1 MDYSNDTLIRT
12 FFLQGVVCGITTLLL
27 SCFGGGLTSG
37 RVQAIL
43 LMSISVGC
51 CNAINMIVM
60 EVSEWHVFDGH
71 HGHGHGHH
79 HPQQQHGSAAGHDAA
94 GQHHG
99 YAAEQNSTAHY
110 GSNGSYYATAGYYK
124 DSRKDTMSFPAME
137 PDPFTA
143 EVIKS
148 LLSYGGF

>member
-1 MDYSNDTLIRT
+1 MYNKIK
-12 FFLQGVVCGITTLLL
+12 GVVCGITTLLL
-27 SCFGGGLTSG
+27 SSFGGGLTSG

-60 EVSEWHVFDGH
+60 EVGEWRVFDGH
-71 HGHGHGHH
+71 HGHGH
-79 HPQQQHGSAAGHDAA
+79 
-94 GQHHG
+94 HHG
-99 YAAEQNSTAHY
+99 PPSDATILQQESQEALLDGNNNASSTANAYHH
-110 GSNGSYYATAGYYK
+110 K
-124 DSRKDTMSFPAME
+124 DSRKDTMYVPAME

-148 LLSYGGF
+148 LLSYGTHPFNFQ